1 MIGRERMARRLL
13 GPGFLAWALLLS
25 SGAGAAQLCPL
36 LNQEGLAKLARE
48 RGPLKLVFFASWCGE
63 CLTHLRQAQDKNTLL
78 IAAFDEKKAA
88 ERVIAKLAPRSEC
101 YLDDGLAAAFKVDGV
116 PATVDYRG

>member
-1 MIGRERMARRLL
+1 MARQLPRARCLV
-13 GPGFLAWALLLS
+13 LAWVLLMS
-25 SGAGAAQLCPL
+25 SGAGAAQSCPT
-36 LNQEGLAKLARE
+36 LNQVGLAKLARE

-101 YLDDGLAAAFKVDGV
+101 YFDDGLAAAFKIDGV